1 VIETRY
7 LNELQNG
14 SERGP
19 GELSEQAAT
28 IAENAE
34 INVAAGELPSATP
47 TTAEPSRATSQAL
60 PVDPDLGSAD
70 QDISNPFREP
80 DRIFQTDQS
89 SRQHFVGES
98 TCLAFGDRILE
109 CLDPQG
115 TRLPRSPTLP
125 PARGYVSN
133 PAFARQSM
141 SVDGCRFPE
150 RIRANLLV
158 RVALR
163 FIGQDY
169 HFFLHDDFLQK
180 LDKAYDSRQCHQHD
194 PVWAC
199 KFFVVLALGEMY
211 SASLPAGKEAR
222 PTAVPG
228 TTYFMTAVGLLQDLF
243 EEPSISQIENLL
255 LFVSVPR
262 ACPEA
267 YTPAD
272 FDSASTQTRSDESS
286 LLTCTVE
293 WLCG

>member
-1 VIETRY
+1 METP
-7 LNELQNG
+7 Q
-14 SERGP
+14 
-19 GELSEQAAT
+19 QAAT
-28 IAENAE
+28 ISESAE
-34 INVAAGELPSATP
+34 INVAEELPSAAQS
-47 TTAEPSRATSQAL
+47 TAQPSRATSQA
-60 PVDPDLGSAD
+60 PPIDPDLVSAD

-80 DRIFQTDQS
+80 DRIFQIDQA

-109 CLDPQG
+109 CLDPQS
-115 TRLPRSPTLP
+115 TRIPRSPPLAP
-125 PARGYVSN
+125 NRGYVSN

-141 SVDGCRFPE
+141 TVDSCKFPE

-180 LDKAYDSRQCHQHD
+180 LDKAYDSRQSPQYD

-222 PTAVPG
+222 PTSVPG
-228 TTYFMTAVGLLQDLF
+228 TTYFITAVGLLQDLF
-243 EEPSISQIENLL
+243 EEPSVAQIENLL
-255 LFVSVPR
+255 LFVSL
-262 ACPEA
+262 
-267 YTPAD
+267 PA
-272 FDSASTQTRSDESS
+272 SCNTRKFLGSS
-286 LLTCTVE
+286 
-293 WLCG
+293 